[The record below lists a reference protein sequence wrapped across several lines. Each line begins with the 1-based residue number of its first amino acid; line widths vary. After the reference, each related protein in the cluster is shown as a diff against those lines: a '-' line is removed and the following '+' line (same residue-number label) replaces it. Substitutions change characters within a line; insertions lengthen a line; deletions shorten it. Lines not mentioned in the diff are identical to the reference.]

1 MSRRDEVNELIEE
14 IKDIL
19 QYAVSNRDWPS
30 VDEALELAYEEL
42 GIKKCKNT
50 DDEIDEDEELK
61 DQND

>member
-19 QYAVSNRDWPS
+19 QYAVTNKDWLA
-30 VDEALELAYEEL
+30 VEEALELSYEEL
-42 GIKKCKNT
+42 GIKKSKNT

-61 DQND
+61 DEND